1 LLAPVYTITII
12 VALLSGWGS
21 CGNGLM
27 GEAGAAGRE
36 VGVVVET
43 RDGMAMETREVAKE
57 GTMKI

>member
-1 LLAPVYTITII
+1 
-12 VALLSGWGS
+12 
-21 CGNGLM
+21 M